1 MGQNKTIDGRVGDP
15 SKSTRDGR
23 EKELQYE
30 RHLMI
35 GGYENPVQT
44 MPSGEGNFYFETSD
58 PGAIDS
64 FYAPDADR
72 LLRHIYREVGA
83 VDIVRMHGYTWSVED
98 SENIYGTIRA
108 VTDYCHDGDE
118 NGKGGAESYI
128 LSRARKG
135 CRDPAAEG
143 TPGAETW
150 QVAIVL
156 LPREGVGEE

>member
-30 RHLMI
+30 RHVMI

-44 MPSGEGNFYFETSD
+44 MPSGEGNFIFETSD

-72 LLRHIYREVGA
+72 LLRHIYRELGT
-83 VDIVRMHGYTWSVED
+83 VDIVRMRGYTWSVED
-98 SENIYGTIRA
+98 SENIYGTISEIGGRKPSLFGCLAASNENPSEHQIGDCRA
-108 VTDYCHDGDE
+108 KIVVVYHVTE
-118 NGKGGAESYI
+118 AS
-128 LSRARKG
+128 
-135 CRDPAAEG
+135 
-143 TPGAETW
+143 
-150 QVAIVL
+150 Q
-156 LPREGVGEE
+156 

>member
-72 LLRHIYREVGA
+72 LLRHIYRELGT

-98 SENIYGTIRA
+98 SENIYGTISEIGGRKPSLFGCLDTSKENPPERETA
-108 VTDYCHDGDE
+108 NCRTEIIVVYQVTE
-118 NGKGGAESYI
+118 AS
-128 LSRARKG
+128 
-135 CRDPAAEG
+135 P
-143 TPGAETW
+143 
-150 QVAIVL
+150 
-156 LPREGVGEE
+156 

>member
-44 MPSGEGNFYFETSD
+44 MPSGEGNFIFETSD

-72 LLRHIYREVGA
+72 LLRHIYRELGT

-98 SENIYGTIRA
+98 SENIYGTIS
-108 VTDYCHDGDE
+108 E
-118 NGKGGAESYI
+118 IGGRKPSLFGCLDASKES
-128 LSRARKG
+128 LHKDQ
-135 CRDPAAEG
+135 CRDCRVKIIVVY
-143 TPGAETW
+143 
-150 QVAIVL
+150 QVTEVS
-156 LPREGVGEE
+156 P

>member
-1 MGQNKTIDGRVGDP
+1 MGHETETKSRERPRSRETASDG
-15 SKSTRDGR
+15 
-23 EKELQYE
+23 LQYE

-72 LLRHIYREVGA
+72 LLRHIYRELGT

-98 SENIYGTIRA
+98 SEKIYGTISEIGGRKPSLFGCLDTSKENPPERETA
-108 VTDYCHDGDE
+108 NCRTEIIVVYQVTE
-118 NGKGGAESYI
+118 AS
-128 LSRARKG
+128 
-135 CRDPAAEG
+135 P
-143 TPGAETW
+143 
-150 QVAIVL
+150 
-156 LPREGVGEE
+156 

>member
-72 LLRHIYREVGA
+72 LLRHICRELGA

-98 SENIYGTIRA
+98 SENIYGTISEIGGRKPSLFGCLDTSKENPPEHQIGDCRA
-108 VTDYCHDGDE
+108 KIVVVYQVTE
-118 NGKGGAESYI
+118 AS
-128 LSRARKG
+128 
-135 CRDPAAEG
+135 P
-143 TPGAETW
+143 
-150 QVAIVL
+150 
-156 LPREGVGEE
+156 

>member
-44 MPSGEGNFYFETSD
+44 MPSGEGNFCFETSD

-72 LLRHIYREVGA
+72 LLRHIYRELGT

-98 SENIYGTIRA
+98 SENIYGNISEIGGRKPSLFGCLATSNETPSERNSGNCRA
-108 VTDYCHDGDE
+108 EIIVVYQVTE
-118 NGKGGAESYI
+118 AS
-128 LSRARKG
+128 
-135 CRDPAAEG
+135 P
-143 TPGAETW
+143 
-150 QVAIVL
+150 
-156 LPREGVGEE
+156 

>member
-1 MGQNKTIDGRVGDP
+1 MGQEERQRKGCNR
-15 SKSTRDGR
+15 TRDDPN
-23 EKELQYE
+23 EQQYE

-72 LLRHIYREVGA
+72 LLRHIYRELGA

-98 SENIYGTIRA
+98 SENIYGTISEIGGRKPSLFGCLDTSKENPPERETA
-108 VTDYCHDGDE
+108 NCRTEIIVVYQVTE
-118 NGKGGAESYI
+118 AS
-128 LSRARKG
+128 
-135 CRDPAAEG
+135 P
-143 TPGAETW
+143 
-150 QVAIVL
+150 
-156 LPREGVGEE
+156 

>member
-72 LLRHIYREVGA
+72 LLRHIYRELGA

-98 SENIYGTIRA
+98 SENIYGTIRETGEGKPSLPDCLA
-108 VTDYCHDGDE
+108 DLHQAHKKNDGPFGIEAIIVTYG
-118 NGKGGAESYI
+118 
-128 LSRARKG
+128 
-135 CRDPAAEG
+135 
-143 TPGAETW
+143 
-150 QVAIVL
+150 V
-156 LPREGVGEE
+156 REASQ

>member
-1 MGQNKTIDGRVGDP
+1 LGHETETKSRERPRSRETASDG
-15 SKSTRDGR
+15 
-23 EKELQYE
+23 LQYE

-72 LLRHIYREVGA
+72 LLRHIYRELGT

-98 SENIYGTIRA
+98 SEKIYGTISEIGGRKPSLFECLDTSKENPPERETA
-108 VTDYCHDGDE
+108 NCRTEIIVVYQVTE
-118 NGKGGAESYI
+118 AS
-128 LSRARKG
+128 
-135 CRDPAAEG
+135 P
-143 TPGAETW
+143 
-150 QVAIVL
+150 
-156 LPREGVGEE
+156 